1 MEGVGYMKTVRQLSE
16 QLGIAKQSVDYHV
29 KKLNESY
36 IKEGNVNMI
45 DDRLEQ
51 LIIERVNN
59 NKQHTTQHTT
69 DEQQQASDSVG
80 NDNKNDTSTNTNVE
94 DREDTNKNT
103 QSNNYNI
110 DPIAI
115 LQSHITLLSSQLDKK
130 DNQLDK
136 AQELIDQQQ
145 RLAIDQSNKVRELE
159 KELKVYKQ
167 LEYNKEVQQQEVA
180 TNTKQDIENADVKDV
195 SESNIDNVKEDKP
208 KGFFAKLFN
217 L

>member
-195 SESNIDNVKEDKP
+195 SDTNIDNVKEDKP